1 MENKMPFGNWLRKQR
16 RALDLSQ
23 AAFADHVGCA
33 EITLRRIEA
42 GRLKPSK
49 ELAGVILEQLGIP
62 EKERLQWISFARGL
76 SGIPPPSLPSSTK
89 PKSNLPAS
97 LTTFIGR
104 TKEQADVISLLGK
117 QRLVTLTGAGGV
129 GKTRLSIKIGEQLL
143 RIYID
148 GIWLVEFAPILDP
161 LLVPRSTAIAIGLR
175 DEPQHPVIDML
186 CDYLQRKQMLIILD
200 NCEHLLDACAQLAV
214 TLLKHCP
221 DLKILATSREAMSV
235 LGEAVY
241 PVPPLELPDIRMLVD
256 RFRDYDSI
264 RLFQERAQLARVN
277 FSLTIE
283 NISSVARICTQL
295 DGIPLAIELAAAR
308 VSTVSIEEIA
318 VRLQESLRLLTTGN
332 RTALPRHQTLQAAID
347 WSYNLLSQEEQ
358 NLFQRLSVFIDG
370 WTLEAATS
378 ICSDDN
384 IASHTIFDLLTQLIK
399 KSLIV
404 TQEIKSKTRYRM
416 LETIRQYANNRLRES
431 GGNDRLRDSHL
442 EYFLKL
448 AETAEPHLL
457 RVEQLEW
464 LVRLYTDYENV
475 RAALEWALSKN
486 PPELSLRL
494 CAALGT
500 YWYLRAYWMEGST
513 WLTKALSKSS
523 QHPDAAEKAS
533 RVRAL
538 YQDAHLADQL
548 GDLERLKDS
557 ADLSLLLAQEGIN
570 TRDIA
575 IARLY
580 VGISQLRHGN
590 NDDSALRLIRESLS
604 DFQKTKDLYWE
615 AYSYNVLNLYL
626 LVQPDLSFFEEN
638 SFVQSLEFARKVGER
653 SNWAEA
659 LITYSRWLF
668 LFNRV
673 VDAKKYTEQADLLL
687 KQIGSIISSP
697 SHLLASIAWFNH
709 DYQEAISLYVERQEY
724 LALLGEKN
732 ERSKVIE
739 NLGLIAL
746 EQGEL
751 DRAQAY
757 LEEALEMAREAKD
770 RVATMY
776 RLVEL
781 GTACYLRGNSD
792 EGKQYFREGFPLAKG
807 LVWHQITYILSIL
820 VYYISTQE
828 LEISAYILGTI
839 DHWQREHKRPTHPLW
854 KRYYDRA
861 VTHGLDTLGN
871 VAFEAAF
878 AEGQKMSLD
887 DALNLALKTVDGM

>member
-1 MENKMPFGNWLRKQR
+1 MEKEIPFGIWLRKQR

-23 AAFADHVGCA
+23 AAFADQVACA
-33 EITLRRIEA
+33 EVTLRRIEA
-42 GRLKPSK
+42 GTLKPSR
-49 ELAGVILEQLGIP
+49 ELANTILERLGIP
-62 EKERLQWISFARGL
+62 ETVRPPWIAFARGL
-76 SGIPPPSLPSSTK
+76 SDLPVQSAPLSIK
-89 PKSNLPAS
+89 PNTNLPAP
-97 LTTFIGR
+97 LTTFVGR
-104 TKEQADVISLLGK
+104 EKEQSDVIGLITK
-117 QRLVTLTGAGGV
+117 HRLVTLIGLGGV
-129 GKTRLSIKIGEQLL
+129 GKTRLALIVGEQLL
-143 RIYID
+143 ENYADRV
-148 GIWLVEFAPILDP
+148 WLVELAPIFDS
-161 LLVPRSTAIAIGLR
+161 LLVPRTTAISIGLR
-175 DEPQHPVIDML
+175 DEPQRAFIDML
-186 CDYLQRKQMLIILD
+186 SDYLREKQMLIILD
-200 NCEHLLDACAQLAV
+200 NCEHLLDACAHLAD
-214 TLLKHCP
+214 TLLKRCP
-221 DLKILATSREAMSV
+221 NLKILATSREMLGI

-241 PVPPLELPDIRMLVD
+241 PVPSLELPDVQQLLEN
-256 RFRDYDSI
+256 FRRYESV
-264 RLFQERAQLARVN
+264 RLFEERAQLARTD

-283 NISSVARICTQL
+283 NASSVATICKRL

-308 VSTVSIEEIA
+308 VNMFSTAQIA
-318 VRLQESLRLLTTGN
+318 MWVQESFNLLATGN

-347 WSYNLLSQEEQ
+347 WSYNLLSQDEQ
-358 NLFQRLSVFIDG
+358 VLFRGLSVFVDG
-370 WTLEAATS
+370 WSLEAATS
-378 ICSDDN
+378 VCSDDN

-404 TQEIKSKTRYRM
+404 TQEIKSTARYRM
-416 LETIRQYANNRLRES
+416 LETIRQYANNKLRES
-431 GGNDRLRDSHL
+431 GENDRLRDSHL

-464 LVRLYTDYENV
+464 LVRLDMDYENM
-475 RAALEWALSKN
+475 RAALEWALSKD

-500 YWYLRAYWMEGST
+500 YWYLRAYWLEGST
-513 WLTKALSKSS
+513 WLMKALSKSS
-523 QHPDAAEKAS
+523 QHPDAEEKAS

-538 YQDAHLADQL
+538 YQDAHLADLL
-548 GDLERLKDS
+548 GDLVRLMAS
-557 ADLSLLLAQEGIN
+557 ADLSLLLAQEGTN

-590 NDDSALRLIRESLS
+590 NDDSALRLMRESLS
-604 DFQKTKDLYWE
+604 EFQKTKDLYWE

-638 SFVQSLEFARKVGER
+638 SFVQSLEFASKVGER

-709 DYQEAISLYVERQEY
+709 DYQEAISLYVERQEH

-757 LEEALEMAREAKD
+757 LEEALDMAREAKD

-781 GTACYLRGNSD
+781 GATCFLRGNSD
-792 EGKQYFREGFPLAKG
+792 EGKQYLREGFPLAKG
-807 LVWHQITYILSIL
+807 LGWHQITYILSIM

-828 LEISAYILGTI
+828 LEISAHILGTI
-839 DHWQREHKRPTHPLW
+839 DHWQREHKRPTHPMW

-861 VTHGLDTLGN
+861 VTHGLDSLGN

-887 DALNLALKTVDGM
+887 DALNLALKTVEGM